1 MSVELIKGNRRKKS
15 NGKQEVVCFIH
26 FKDIE
31 QPEYP
36 FWITKENYEDIGK
49 LMNW

>member
-15 NGKQEVVCFIH
+15 NGEQEEVCFIH
-26 FKDIE
+26 FKGIE

-36 FWITKENYEDIGK
+36 FWITKENYNAIGE
-49 LMNW
+49 MMGW